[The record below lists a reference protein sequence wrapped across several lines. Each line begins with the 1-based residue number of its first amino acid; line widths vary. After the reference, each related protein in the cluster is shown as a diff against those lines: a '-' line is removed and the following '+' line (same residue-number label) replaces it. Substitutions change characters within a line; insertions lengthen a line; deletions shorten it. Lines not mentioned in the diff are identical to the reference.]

1 MDKGQFDG
9 SISPA
14 RDGRG
19 NANGTVLV
27 FRDKSEH
34 KQAEEEMAALQ
45 DRLHQSQEMEAI
57 GQLVEGIA
65 CDFNDLLT
73 VIKGYCQLSFLDM
86 KEGDPL
92 KKNLEKIQE
101 ATEKAVDLNRKLLA
115 LEILSR

>member
-45 DRLHQSQEMEAI
+45 DQLHQSQEIEAI
-57 GQLVEGIA
+57 GQLVVA

-86 KEGDPL
+86 KGDDPL